1 MKDAPPA
8 STKEPY
14 KCGEG
19 DKNFYEPPDS
29 TDYNQHAKCSDC
41 FTKSLQ
47 VRIISLLDF
56 EYLYIIRFARRIPL
70 DDHQPEKPDQALW
83 FV

>member
-8 STKEPY
+8 STKGPY

-29 TDYNQHAKCSDC
+29 TDYNRHALCSEC

-47 VRIISLLDF
+47 VSIESLLDF
-56 EYLYIIRFARRIPL
+56 EYLYIIRFVRRIL
-70 DDHQPEKPDQALW
+70 SDDHQHEKPNLASW